1 MNVNVWDV
9 TDRIRDV
16 ILAGQSADAFEMP
29 APSA

>member
-16 ILAGQSADAFEMP
+16 ILRGQPADAFELP

>member
-1 MNVNVWDV
+1 V
-9 TDRIRDV
+9 TDRIRDI